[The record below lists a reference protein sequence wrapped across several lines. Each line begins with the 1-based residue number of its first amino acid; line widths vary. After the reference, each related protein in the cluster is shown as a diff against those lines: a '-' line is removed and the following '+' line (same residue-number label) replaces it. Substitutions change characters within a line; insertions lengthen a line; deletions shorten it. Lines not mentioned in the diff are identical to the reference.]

1 MSEQTRHEIIM
12 PALGMTQD
20 TGEILSW
27 SFELGAL
34 VQAGDILFEV
44 ETDKTTVEVEA
55 GSAGVI
61 VEVRAAAGEA
71 VPVGSVIAVIDS
83 DVSAVP
89 VIASRSVSSETGGA
103 DVDKATEKDINPS
116 RDAVSVLSNTAARSA
131 APETKRATAEKV
143 PRTVPAVR
151 PVEASASATPIPSG
165 RILASPK
172 AKLAARD
179 KGISLEQMAAA
190 GIDQPLQFVDVQN
203 YVPST
208 STASISQS
216 LLQARIAR
224 TAYKDFLEWADKQTD
239 THTISGS
246 VWSLFASSAWRYSC
260 APDPIADVHV
270 EFEQWSDRAS
280 DLFTI
285 NADRVGLL
293 EIVSYEA
300 NGNVDMLVRDMTGT
314 PLTHYQSP
322 YELACPSLTVVEDGS
337 DHLNL
342 SLRFNESSLSLD
354 SAMSLLNRVCQL
366 VEQPLRH
373 LL

>member
-1 MSEQTRHEIIM
+1 M

-27 SFELGAL
+27 NFELGAL
-34 VQAGDILFEV
+34 VKSDDILFEV

-55 GSAGVI
+55 GSAGII
-61 VEVRAAAGEA
+61 VEVRASAGEA
-71 VPVGSVIAVIDS
+71 VPVGAVIAVIDS
-83 DVSAVP
+83 DESAAPTVSTVA
-89 VIASRSVSSETGGA
+89 ASSIVSDTTDASVSSTLEKPEVSKVISPT
-103 DVDKATEKDINPS
+103 KAPSIISRVPTRTENNS
-116 RDAVSVLSNTAARSA
+116 SGVQ
-131 APETKRATAEKV
+131 
-143 PRTVPAVR
+143 
-151 PVEASASATPIPSG
+151 ASG
-165 RILASPK
+165 HILASPK

-179 KGISLEQMAAA
+179 KGISLEQLVAA
-190 GIDQPLQFVDVQN
+190 GIEQPLQYVDVQN
-203 YVPST
+203 YVPSDST
-208 STASISQS
+208 SGHSLS
-216 LLQARIAR
+216 LLQARVEH

-239 THTISGS
+239 TSNISGS

-260 APDPIADVHV
+260 ASDPLADVYVQLEH
-270 EFEQWSDRAS
+270 WSNREA
-280 DLFTI
+280 DLFSI

-293 EIVSYEA
+293 EIVSYEP
-300 NGNVDMLVRDMTGT
+300 NGYVDVLVRDMTGT

-322 YELACPSLTVVEDGS
+322 NEPACPSLTVVDDGA

-342 SLRFNESSLSLD
+342 SLRFNESSLPLD

>member
-1 MSEQTRHEIIM
+1 M

-27 SFELGAL
+27 NFELGAL
-34 VQAGDILFEV
+34 VQADDILFEV
-44 ETDKTTVEVEA
+44 ETDKTTVEIEA

-83 DVSAVP
+83 DVSAVA
-89 VIASRSVSSETGGA
+89 VIATASPVVGVAAAGNSSVDQSTKKNGMSPA
-103 DVDKATEKDINPS
+103 SAASIPAKA
-116 RDAVSVLSNTAARSA
+116 AAR
-131 APETKRATAEKV
+131 
-143 PRTVPAVR
+143 
-151 PVEASASATPIPSG
+151 ASATEGKKAIPQLATRAMKPLSTIALHAPPPNS

-172 AKLAARD
+172 AKLAAHD
-179 KGISLEQMAAA
+179 MGISIEQIAAA

-203 YVPST
+203 YVPGGPT
-208 STASISQS
+208 EGIARS
-216 LLQARIAR
+216 LLQARVEN
-224 TAYKDFLEWADKQTD
+224 TAYKDFLEWADKQTEN
-239 THTISGS
+239 HSISGS
-246 VWSLFASSAWRYSC
+246 VWSLFASSAWRYC
-260 APDPIADVHV
+260 CTPDPLADVHV
-270 EFEQWSDRAS
+270 ELEQWSNRES

-293 EIVSYEA
+293 EIVSYEP
-300 NGNVDMLVRDMTGT
+300 NGYIDMLVRDMTGT

-322 YELACPSLTVVEDGS
+322 NEPACPSLTVVKDGS
-337 DHLNL
+337 EHVNL
-342 SLRFNESSLSLD
+342 SLRFDESSLSLD
-354 SAMSLLNRVCQL
+354 SAMSLLNRICQL

>member
-1 MSEQTRHEIIM
+1 M

-27 SFELGAL
+27 NFELGAL
-34 VQAGDILFEV
+34 VKADDILFEV

-55 GSAGVI
+55 GSAGII
-61 VEVRAAAGEA
+61 VEVRASAGEA
-71 VPVGSVIAVIDS
+71 VPVGAVIAVIDS
-83 DVSAVP
+83 EESAAPTVSTVAASSMVSDTTAASTVSASSMVSDT
-89 VIASRSVSSETGGA
+89 ADASVSSTLEKSEVTKTISPT
-103 DVDKATEKDINPS
+103 KAPSIKSRVATQTENNS
-116 RDAVSVLSNTAARSA
+116 SSVQ
-131 APETKRATAEKV
+131 
-143 PRTVPAVR
+143 
-151 PVEASASATPIPSG
+151 ASG
-165 RILASPK
+165 HILASPK

-179 KGISLEQMAAA
+179 KGISLEQLVAA
-190 GIDQPLQFVDVQN
+190 GIEQPLQYVDVRKF
-203 YVPST
+203 VPGVST
-208 STASISQS
+208 SGHSQS
-216 LLQARIAR
+216 LLQARVKH

-239 THTISGS
+239 TNELSGS

-260 APDPIADVHV
+260 ASDPLADVYV
-270 EFEQWSDRAS
+270 ELEQWSNREA
-280 DLFTI
+280 DLFSI

-293 EIVSYEA
+293 ELVSYEP
-300 NGNVDMLVRDMTGT
+300 NGYVDMLVRDMTGT

-322 YELACPSLTVVEDGS
+322 NEPACPSLTVVDDGA

-342 SLRFNESSLSLD
+342 SLRFNESSLPLD

>member
-1 MSEQTRHEIIM
+1 MSDQSRHEIIM

-27 SFELGAL
+27 NFELGAV
-34 VQAGDILFEV
+34 VQADDILFEV

-83 DVSAVP
+83 DVSAIP
-89 VIASRSVSSETGGA
+89 VAATVSASS
-103 DVDKATEKDINPS
+103 
-116 RDAVSVLSNTAARSA
+116 AVA
-131 APETKRATAEKV
+131 APEPTKPA
-143 PRTVPAVR
+143 PRPPA
-151 PVEASASATPIPSG
+151 PEAKKATPGPAPRAEPHVAQPIASIASVTSSPGG

-172 AKLAARD
+172 AKFAARD
-179 KGISLEQMAAA
+179 KGISLEQIAAA
-190 GIDQPLQFVDVQN
+190 GIDQPLQYIDVQN
-203 YVPST
+203 YVPRT
-208 STASISQS
+208 VTAGISQS
-216 LLQARIAR
+216 LLQARVQH

-239 THTISGS
+239 KHAISGS

-260 APDPIADVHV
+260 APDPIADVCV
-270 EFEQWSDRAS
+270 ELEQWSDRES
-280 DLFTI
+280 DLFSI

-293 EIVSYEA
+293 EIVSYEP
-300 NGNVDMLVRDMTGT
+300 NGYVDMLVRDMTGT

-322 YELACPSLTVVEDGS
+322 NEPACPTLTVVEDGL

-342 SLRFNESSLSLD
+342 SLRFDESSLSLD
-354 SAMSLLNRVCQL
+354 SAVSLLNRICQL